1 MRISPKQLAQTLY
14 DLTEDKNKADIEK
27 SVAYFARYIYMNRKL
42 KLVDKIAEQFG
53 KIWNQKNSIVE
64 ASVATRKKL
73 EERELKKV
81 KNFVK
86 EKYHAKEIVLEN
98 IADESIKG
106 GMVLRVGD
114 EVFDDSVAG
123 KLAELKRILKS

>member
-114 EVFDDSVAG
+114 EVFDGSVAG